1 MNSDVGLIPRWAL
14 VSQYVGGGNLCEAI
28 SKRQFKEPRAHQVMA
43 DLLCA
48 LAHIHRRGIAHM
60 DVKAGNILLS
70 MHGKAV
76 LADFG
81 FAALISDAE
90 AMSRS
95 CGTPGYVAP
104 EVISRKQRG
113 VKVDSF
119 GAGATLYFML
129 CGKLPF
135 KGKST
140 IATLKQTMTCE
151 VCFHKHPVFSEVSCP
166 CKHFIHELLRKDPH
180 NRPTAEQAASKM
192 WSSTE
197 YLKCRQHTWT
207 SNAVDGFSSRGM
219 SLARGHDQFMVLD
232 HYDPHSSSSCIPNLE
247 REEGPAEEDNTDST
261 SDMEK
266 GRHER
271 KESRMC
277 KK

>member
-1 MNSDVGLIPRWAL
+1 VN
-14 VSQYVGGGNLCEAI
+14 N
-28 SKRQFKEPRAHQVMA
+28 
-43 DLLCA
+43 
-48 LAHIHRRGIAHM
+48 
-60 DVKAGNILLS
+60 
-70 MHGKAV
+70 
-76 LADFG
+76 
-81 FAALISDAE
+81 
-90 AMSRS
+90 
-95 CGTPGYVAP
+95 
-104 EVISRKQRG
+104 
-113 VKVDSF
+113 
-119 GAGATLYFML
+119 
-129 CGKLPF
+129 
-135 KGKST
+135 
-140 IATLKQTMTCE
+140 
-151 VCFHKHPVFSEVSCP
+151 PVFSEVSCP

-232 HYDPHSSSSCIPNLE
+232 HYDPHASSSCIPNLE

-277 KK
+277 KKEEPFCRETSNGVRSIVQPAEDHSSSVQPPSHAHGGPNPPVMRGHIGRLLQALRSTRTQEGERGFVVPPASRPERARTQAIFFQSWLSRRRNRKEDH